1 LESEMAKHESTDP
14 DIIAAEIDS
23 RFPNRSHSGL
33 PVHVVRAR
41 ELRCRRPAS
50 RPRPVET
57 RLLPTFTHCFPRSFT
72 PAPAGSLIPFT
83 PFTERSRWGASD
95 IEGQT
100 REGERV
106 GTNESNRFR
115 LEEII
120 RRLCQSPSSIKLRH
134 RRFSSSVTDSH
145 TT

>member
-1 LESEMAKHESTDP
+1 MTVNTSGKLKKRKRLESEMAKHESTDP

-23 RFPNRSHSGL
+23 QIPICSPSGL
-33 PVHVVRAR
+33 PVHVVRSR

-50 RPRPVET
+50 RHP
-57 RLLPTFTHCFPRSFT
+57 LANTFGV
-72 PAPAGSLIPFT
+72 AQ
-83 PFTERSRWGASD
+83 FTERSRWGASD
-95 IEGQT
+95 IDGQT

-120 RRLCQSPSSIKLRH
+120 VAYANPRVQSN
-134 RRFSSSVTDSH
+134 
-145 TT
+145 